1 MMDLSQRSQLAA
13 HLNIIFSSQ
22 NPKSDKLQMS
32 QSNYKGQ
39 DPIPCSPVVFVLT
52 KTIVLVSD
60 GAEGD
65 NTIKFEANKFN

>member
-1 MMDLSQRSQLAA
+1 MMDLFQRSQLAA

-22 NPKSDKLQMS
+22 NPKSDKMS

-39 DPIPCSPVVFVLT
+39 DLIPCSPVVFVLR

-60 GAEGD
+60 GTEGD
-65 NTIKFEANKFN
+65 NTIKFEANKIN